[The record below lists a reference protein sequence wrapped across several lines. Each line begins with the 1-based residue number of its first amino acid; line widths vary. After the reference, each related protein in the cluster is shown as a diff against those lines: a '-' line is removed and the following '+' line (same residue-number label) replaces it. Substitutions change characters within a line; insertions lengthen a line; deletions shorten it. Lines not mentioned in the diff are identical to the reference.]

1 MRRKRNSLLLAGK
14 YLVLALCSASALA
27 TVAGCSK
34 EGVEVRNVVTA
45 YNKMLPE
52 ALSRPDAGVMEYFTT
67 HYERGR
73 IDAYIALLRT
83 DKRLM
88 VCDLKKLD
96 FLETALN
103 PDKTEAVVKT
113 RESWSYYYIDEKTRK
128 PVTREEELGYENTYR
143 LVKESGR
150 WVVNKVEARELTAKS
165 KSE

>member
-1 MRRKRNSLLLAGK
+1 MKQKRKALLPAGRCVV
-14 YLVLALCSASALA
+14 LTVCTAAVLAA
-27 TVAGCSK
+27 VGCSK
-34 EGVEVRNVVTA
+34 EGVEVRNVVTV

-73 IDAYIALLRT
+73 IHAYIALLKT

-96 FLETALN
+96 FLDTGFN
-103 PDKTEAVVKT
+103 PEKTEAAVKT
-113 RESWSYYYIDEKTRK
+113 RESWIYYYIDEKTRK
-128 PVTREEELGYENTYR
+128 PVTREEELGYKNTYL

-150 WVVNKVEARELTAKS
+150 WVVDKVEVKELAAK
-165 KSE
+165 EN